1 MEFPHR
7 EWNASSSLWWVWAHE
22 LLPCLESSCCVSV
35 LSTLA
40 FLRGMVGELK
50 SGSVPCILWGHC
62 VGAVQIIT
70 VLLTATWSTLILN
83 HELLYGTV
91 DIVFLVHFLRQMQI
105 LYLHSYL
112 GRSQVGFP
120 VQTVS
125 SKYEPSGTISF
136 ASTRHLFKL
145 LKR

>member
-7 EWNASSSLWWVWAHE
+7 EWNASSSLWWVWAQE
-22 LLPCLESSCCVSV
+22 RLPCLESYRWVSV

-40 FLRGMVGELK
+40 FLRGMIWELK
-50 SGSVPCILWGHC
+50 SGSVPRVLWGHC
-62 VGAVQIIT
+62 VGAIHIIT
-70 VLLTATWSTLILN
+70 ALLIAMCSTLILN
-83 HELLYGTV
+83 HELLYGAV

-136 ASTRHLFKL
+136 ASTRRLFKI